1 MRIDYHPTVV
11 HMFRSSFFCACVLLA
26 PTAMAAAPE
35 PVPAPDKILECRIGT
50 GRMFIKH
57 ATGNA
62 TRRTYKGGPGSY
74 AEKTVVE
81 KNPQFAKYVENCRAA
96 LVDMKIEA
104 LEARVRQLEAIFRPP
119 AVEPPALSVAPAPA
133 AAAPTAAAPP
143 VAAPAPPQRS
153 CIDYVIVPG
162 STLTHFVYGLRNSCA
177 TCVRARVD
185 HIFDTTRI
193 PVAWDIQAGQTYM
206 GGFDKPEQVGA
217 AVEVTGVESCR

>member
-1 MRIDYHPTVV
+1 M
-11 HMFRSSFFCACVLLA
+11 FCACVLAA
-26 PTAMAAAPE
+26 PSAMAAAPE

-57 ATGNA
+57 ATGSA
-62 TRRTYKGGPGSY
+62 TRRNYKGGAGSY

-81 KNPQFAKYVENCRAA
+81 KSPQFAKYVENCRAA

-104 LEARVRQLEAIFRPP
+104 LEARVRQLEAIFRPAEKP
-119 AVEPPALSVAPAPA
+119 VEPPALSV
-133 AAAPTAAAPP
+133 TPP
-143 VAAPAPPQRS
+143 APAPPKRS

-162 STLTHFVYGLRNSCA
+162 STLTHFSYGLHNTCG

-185 HIFDTTRI
+185 HILDTTRI
-193 PVAWDIQAGQTYM
+193 PVAWNIQAGEIYM
-206 GGFDKPEQVGA
+206 GGFNKPEQVGA

>member
-1 MRIDYHPTVV
+1 ML
-11 HMFRSSFFCACVLLA
+11 RSSMFCACVLAA
-26 PTAMAAAPE
+26 PSAMAAAPE

-57 ATGNA
+57 ATGSA
-62 TRRTYKGGPGSY
+62 TRRNYKGGAGSY

-81 KNPQFAKYVENCRAA
+81 KNPQFAKYIENCRAA

-104 LEARVRQLEAIFRPP
+104 LEARVRQLEAIFRPAEKP
-119 AVEPPALSVAPAPA
+119 VEPPALSVTPPAPA
-133 AAAPTAAAPP
+133 AAAPITAAPNVVAPP
-143 VAAPAPPQRS
+143 VTAPAPPKRS

-162 STLTHFVYGLRNSCA
+162 STLTHFSYGLHNTCG

-185 HIFDTTRI
+185 HILDTTRI
-193 PVAWDIQAGQTYM
+193 PVAWNIQAGEIYM
-206 GGFDKPEQVGA
+206 GGFNKPEQVGA